1 MSQVRVNPNPS
12 EYFKILEKPL
22 RDFVIVLK
30 TLGQDIKIFTYR
42 EMEPKKITSDSGGP
56 KEDDIHYSF
65 TDMLLAIYDALEYLD
80 KKLPNMSDSLMIK
93 FYRDEIL
100 QNIKF
105 YNEYFQLSRITVT
118 KRMAIGPVDL
128 GFLSN
133 MKDSEYSNYKLNVK
147 RQTGQITTSVP
158 LIDVNKLSQSINK
171 LQNENAN
178 TIGTGQK
185 TDLLE
190 QENYVKIL
198 QQNMPQQQQPQQQQ
212 QSQQPQQQQQQPQ
225 QQQQQQQQPQQQ
237 QSQQQQ
243 QPQQQQQQQQ
253 QPQQQQSQQQ
263 QQRRQQ
269 EEQQR
274 QQQLQQRQ
282 QEEQRR
288 QQEQQQRQ
296 QQQQQ
301 QQQEEQQQQQ
311 EEQQRQQELLL
322 RPSILLSK
330 INFSKYSKSSDVN
343 EVLRGAFA
351 KNNSTINTIIDGI
364 TKNKKVEFAKYL
376 AIATLWIFVDK
387 SLKNLSSTED
397 IHYENTIHHL
407 VHAITYTIQS
417 LIDNKL
423 VDDIKVENIYSGIYS
438 FDYNQKQILETIE
451 TLDPHDQ
458 IYFFM
463 LLVYEFITL
472 QKEAKNKELIDRIDL
487 LLHEMIKLLRLQK
500 LLEGGFRKK
509 FNKEQLHN
517 IKIIDKFNN
526 NQIGGVPPFD
536 FVITQIIPNYPGI
549 GNIWI
554 TPNRYISQSVLT
566 IFGLNAIRQIPI
578 ELYNS
583 PPNQPIRIF
592 GMQVHTT
599 PIVNSIAQNGFQF
612 DYSKIFRQA
621 LQGAINRSLGTFPAL
636 LPIWHER
643 EERLTEHMLRAA
655 TQWERDGNE
664 FKKKDATGNF
674 LEIKDADNC
683 AFINVAVD
691 QCLDFFTTCLY
702 SSDET
707 FSTDCQKLMNFTFK
721 VNAPINKLKEEVLKI
736 DPSVAFM
743 ILKKFKFGS
752 KLVEEQFDP
761 FKGFRR
767 YKVESVS
774 DWLNEL
780 KSGKERCVTPPSSCQ
795 EPYDS
800 RPLREQLGNEIS
812 DRILAMAQDTN
823 SHSFFNYLDILVEWV
838 NANPQVLNPAEI
850 LHPSIASRW
859 PEINNSFN
867 LYDYLGPRAKKYL
880 YGLSCGLSRWRGS
893 ILNDLSGARGSSLIS
908 TVSNI
913 PFDINMPL
921 SRQGFVLQNPSVA
934 SLSMFGGNPNGITL
948 DLQNLKTEYGYL
960 IFKQLFDNLE
970 YTMSRML
977 KSKKMRLSTPSRQ
990 NIVAKLEKLRM
1001 TEQKFN
1007 EGVTDLIKRNELYQA
1022 SRGYVDSFGV
1032 EPNDFESILKKHSNL
1047 LNLSASYN
1055 KKAINLIDLLQQI
1068 ANTMNAKLVEEE
1080 KTVKYERPL
1089 TMGYHY

>member
-1 MSQVRVNPNPS
+1 MIFDDYQGMTSENSEYNNYKEIIPYLIAALKYMNKILIDDDLVYVEDSKNILTTIASSDYTKDSVESLISYLDEDEKYYFEMLLILNFIQLKQSTSPS
-12 EYFKILEKPL
+12 E
-22 RDFVIVLK
+22 R
-30 TLGQDIKIFTYR
+30 GQRFIKHA
-42 EMEPKKITSDSGGP
+42 K
-56 KEDDIHYSF
+56 
-65 TDMLLAIYDALEYLD
+65 
-80 KKLPNMSDSLMIK
+80 
-93 FYRDEIL
+93 
-100 QNIKF
+100 
-105 YNEYFQLSRITVT
+105 
-118 KRMAIGPVDL
+118 
-128 GFLSN
+128 
-133 MKDSEYSNYKLNVK
+133 
-147 RQTGQITTSVP
+147 P
-158 LIDVNKLSQSINK
+158 LIDEIIQPFKNPQKK
-171 LQNENAN
+171 
-178 TIGTGQK
+178 IGG
-185 TDLLE
+185 
-190 QENYVKIL
+190 
-198 QQNMPQQQQPQQQQ
+198 
-212 QSQQPQQQQQQPQ
+212 S
-225 QQQQQQQQPQQQ
+225 
-237 QSQQQQ
+237 
-243 QPQQQQQQQQ
+243 
-253 QPQQQQSQQQ
+253 
-263 QQRRQQ
+263 
-269 EEQQR
+269 
-274 QQQLQQRQ
+274 
-282 QEEQRR
+282 
-288 QQEQQQRQ
+288 
-296 QQQQQ
+296 
-301 QQQEEQQQQQ
+301 
-311 EEQQRQQELLL
+311 
-322 RPSILLSK
+322 
-330 INFSKYSKSSDVN
+330 
-343 EVLRGAFA
+343 
-351 KNNSTINTIIDGI
+351 
-364 TKNKKVEFAKYL
+364 
-376 AIATLWIFVDK
+376 
-387 SLKNLSSTED
+387 
-397 IHYENTIHHL
+397 
-407 VHAITYTIQS
+407 
-417 LIDNKL
+417 
-423 VDDIKVENIYSGIYS
+423 
-438 FDYNQKQILETIE
+438 
-451 TLDPHDQ
+451 
-458 IYFFM
+458 
-463 LLVYEFITL
+463 
-472 QKEAKNKELIDRIDL
+472 
-487 LLHEMIKLLRLQK
+487 
-500 LLEGGFRKK
+500 RKK
-509 FNKEQLHN
+509 FNKDQLYN
-517 IKIIDKFNN
+517 IKTIDKI

-536 FVITQIIPNYPGI
+536 FVITQIIPNYPGT

-554 TPNRYISQSVLT
+554 TPNRYISQPVLT
-566 IFGLNAIRQIPI
+566 IFGPEAIRQIPI

-583 PPNQPIRIF
+583 PSTQPIRIF
-592 GMQVHTT
+592 GIEIDTT
-599 PIVNSIAQNGFQF
+599 PIINSIAQNGFQF

-621 LQGAINRSLGTFPAL
+621 LQGAINRSLGTFPTL

-643 EERLTEHMLRAA
+643 EERLTEHILRAA

-664 FKKKDATGNF
+664 FKKKDTSGNF

-707 FSTDCQKLMNFTFK
+707 FSTDCEKLLNFTFK

-780 KSGKERCVTPPSSCQ
+780 KSGKERCVTPPSACQ

-800 RPLREQLGNEIS
+800 RPLREQLGNVVS
-812 DRILAMAQDTN
+812 DRILAMAQDPN

-850 LHPSIASRW
+850 LHPLIASRW
-859 PEINNSFN
+859 PKIDKSFN
-867 LYDYLGPRAKKYL
+867 LYDHLGARAKKYL
-880 YGLSCGLSRWRGS
+880 YGLSCGLSRWKGS

-934 SLSMFGGNPNGITL
+934 SLSMIGGNPNRITL

-970 YTMSRML
+970 YTMNKML
-977 KSKKMRLSTPSRQ
+977 KNKKMRLSTPSRQ

-1047 LNLSASYN
+1047 LGLSASYN

-1068 ANTMNAKLVEEE
+1068 ANAMNTKLVKEE
-1080 KTVKYERPL
+1080 KMVKYERPL